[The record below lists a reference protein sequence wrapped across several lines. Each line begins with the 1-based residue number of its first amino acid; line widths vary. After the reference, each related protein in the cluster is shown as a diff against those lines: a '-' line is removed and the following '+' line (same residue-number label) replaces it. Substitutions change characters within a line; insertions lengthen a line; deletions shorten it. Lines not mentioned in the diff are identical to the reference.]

1 MSFESFIKAYMHLG
15 ISEDDSDAEIIKKKM
30 LSFLPLIIGMVAG
43 VWCGVYIILG
53 HYLSASIPLLYVL
66 VSALNLWH
74 FFSTKKIVFLQ
85 ISQLLLVLFL
95 PFFLMWSLGGFEGG
109 SFMLIWAFFA
119 PVAAM
124 AFEKI
129 KNSLWFITFIVLIF
143 ISALLDSTLIREAS
157 HLSQTWVT
165 IFFVLNSV
173 VGFGG
178 IYFMFHYYITDKER
192 RSEAVLFKEHQ
203 ALLKTS
209 DELEKVNLK
218 LEQIATH
225 DHLTGLENRLS
236 LLEKMENSIENS
248 MNHDERL
255 ALFFIDL
262 DRFKQ
267 INDTLGHPV
276 GDKVLIHISN
286 VLRGH
291 INGNDIVAR
300 LGGDE
305 FVVLVDKFE
314 GVDDLSLLATK
325 IIETVRQVIQLED
338 QELQVTC
345 SIGIAIYPDDIE
357 VGETLS
363 HYKNIANLLLRNA
376 DTAMY
381 RAKEEGRNNYQYYQ
395 RAMTVHALE
404 RMELEKDLRNALK
417 EDQLVV
423 YYQPQM
429 DARSNMIVGMEALVR
444 WQHPLHGFVQP
455 GSFIPLAE
463 EIGLIVLM
471 DRVVMYK
478 AMLQFATWQEKGLNP
493 GILSLNLSVRQLE
506 QEDFVD
512 RLVQIIEE
520 TGCKP
525 EWIELEVTEGH
536 IMSHPD
542 QSITL
547 LESISA
553 LGIKISID
561 DFGTGYSSLA
571 YLKRLPID
579 KLKID
584 KSFVD
589 GLPYDENDV
598 AIAKTI
604 IGLAESMHL
613 NLIAEGV
620 ETEEQKVFLVDNGCN
635 FVQGYFYAKPM
646 NAELMESFLKGPMG
660 NLTHETARKI
670 DNNFVI

>member
-1 MSFESFIKAYMHLG
+1 MSFDDFIKVYTQLG
-15 ISEDDSDAEIIKKKM
+15 IEEGDSDDEIIKKRM
-30 LSFLPLIIGMVAG
+30 LSFLPLIIGIVAS
-43 VWCGVYIILG
+43 VWGGVYILLG
-53 HYLSASIPLLYVL
+53 HYVSASIPLFYAV

-74 FFSTKKIVFLQ
+74 FFSTKKVVFLQ

-95 PFFLMWSLGGFEGG
+95 PFFLMWSLGGFAGG

-124 AFEKI
+124 AFEKN
-129 KNSLWFITFIVLIF
+129 KQALWFITFLVLIF
-143 ISALLDSTLIREAS
+143 VSALMDAMLIREMP
-157 HLSQTWVT
+157 HLPQTWMT

-178 IYFMFHYYITDKER
+178 IYFMFQYYITDKER

-203 ALLKTS
+203 ALLKAS
-209 DELEKVNLK
+209 DELEKANME

-236 LLEKMENSIENS
+236 LLENLRNAIES
-248 MNHDERL
+248 GMIHDEKL

-276 GDKVLIHISN
+276 GDKVLVHISN
-286 VLRGH
+286 LLHGH
-291 INGNDIVAR
+291 ANGNDIVAR

-305 FVVLVDKFE
+305 FVVLVDKFKDI
-314 GVDDLSLLATK
+314 DDLSLLATN
-325 IIETVRQVIQLED
+325 IIEEVQQVIHLED

-345 SIGIAIYPDDIE
+345 SIGITIFPDDLEEEE
-357 VGETLS
+357 VLLHHESL
-363 HYKNIANLLLRNA
+363 ANLLLRNA

-395 RAMTVHALE
+395 TAMTVHALE
-404 RMELEKDLRNALK
+404 RMELEKSLRNALK
-417 EDQLVV
+417 EDELVV
-423 YYQPQM
+423 FYQPQI
-429 DARSNMIVGMEALVR
+429 DASTEKIVGMEALVR
-444 WQHPLHGFVQP
+444 WEHPMNGLVAP

-471 DRVVMYK
+471 DRVVMEK
-478 AMLQFATWQEKGLNP
+478 AMLQFAKWYEEGVNP
-493 GILSLNLSVRQLE
+493 GVLSINLSVRQLE
-506 QEDFVD
+506 QDDLLE
-512 RLVQIIEE
+512 RLIEMVKE
-520 TGCKP
+520 SGCKP

-536 IMSHPD
+536 IMSDPEK
-542 QSITL
+542 SITIL
-547 LESISA
+547 KSISDF
-553 LGIKISID
+553 GIKISVD

-598 AIAKTI
+598 AITKTI
-604 IGLAESMHL
+604 IGLAQSLKL
-613 NLIAEGV
+613 NIIAEGV
-620 ETEEQKVFLVDNGCN
+620 ETQEQKLFLVEHGCSL
-635 FVQGYFYAKPM
+635 VQGYLYAKPM
-646 NAELMESFLKGPMG
+646 PASLMQSYLKENINILKNPPS
-660 NLTHETARKI
+660 
-670 DNNFVI
+670 

>member
-1 MSFESFIKAYMHLG
+1 MMGFESFMKSYTRLG
-15 ISEDDSDAEIIKKKM
+15 IAPDDSAEEIIKKRM
-30 LSFLPLIIGMVAG
+30 LSFLPLIIGIVATAWG
-43 VWCGVYIILG
+43 SVYILLG
-53 HYLSASIPLLYVL
+53 HYLSAAIPLSYAVI
-66 VSALNLWH
+66 SAFNLWH
-74 FFSTKKIVFLQ
+74 FFTTKKVWFLQ

-95 PFFLMWSLGGFEGG
+95 PFFLMWSLGGFAEG
-109 SFMLIWAFFA
+109 SYMLIWAFFA

-124 AFEKI
+124 AFEKR
-129 KNSLWFITFIVLIF
+129 KNSFWFIAFIALIF
-143 ISALLDSTLIREAS
+143 ISSLLDSTLIREAS

-165 IFFVLNSV
+165 LFFVLNSV

-178 IYFMFHYYITDKER
+178 IYFMFHYYITDKEK

-203 ALLKTS
+203 ALLKAS
-209 DELEKVNLK
+209 DALAKANLQ

-236 LLEKMENSIENS
+236 LLEKLKNAIANA

-267 INDTLGHPV
+267 INDTLGHPI

-291 INGNDIVAR
+291 VNGNDIVAR

-305 FVVLVDKFE
+305 FVVLVDKFDD
-314 GVDDLSLLATK
+314 VDELSLLAAK
-325 IIETVRQVIQLED
+325 IIEAVRQVIQLED

-345 SIGIAIYPDDIE
+345 SVGISIYPDDLE
-357 VGETLS
+357 GKEALS
-363 HYKNIANLLLRNA
+363 HHEDIANILLRNS

-381 RAKEEGRNNYQYYQ
+381 RAKEEGKNNYQYYQ
-395 RAMTVHALE
+395 TAMTVHALE
-404 RMELEKDLRNALK
+404 RMELEKNLRNALK
-417 EDQLVV
+417 EDQFVV
-423 YYQPQM
+423 YYQPQI
-429 DARSNMIVGMEALVR
+429 DARVDKIVGMEALVR
-444 WQHPLHGFVQP
+444 WHHPLNGFVQP

-471 DRVVMYK
+471 DRVVMQK
-478 AMLQFATWQEKGLNP
+478 SMLQFAQWYEQGLNP
-493 GILSLNLSVRQLE
+493 GVLSLNLSVRQLE
-506 QEDFVD
+506 QEDFID
-512 RLVQIIEE
+512 RLIQMMHD
-520 TGCKP
+520 TQCQAQ
-525 EWIELEVTEGH
+525 WIELEVTEGH
-536 IMSHPD
+536 IMSHPEK
-542 QSITL
+542 SITI

-589 GLPYDENDV
+589 GLPDDEDDV

-604 IGLAESMHL
+604 IGLAQSMQL

-620 ETEEQKVFLVDNGCN
+620 ETQGQKRFLVDHGCAL
-635 FVQGYFYAKPM
+635 VQGYLYAKPM
-646 NAELMESFLKGPMG
+646 NVEHMEMFLNGPMG
-660 NLTHETARKI
+660 SLKQ
-670 DNNFVI
+670 

>member
-1 MSFESFIKAYMHLG
+1 MLVALSSFMKAYTQLG
-15 ISEDDSDAEIIKKKM
+15 VAPDDTDEEIIKKRM
-30 LSFLPLIIGMVAG
+30 LSFLPLIIGIVAASWG
-43 VWCGVYIILG
+43 TTYILLG
-53 HYLSASIPLLYVL
+53 HYLSASIPLSYAV

-74 FFSTKKIVFLQ
+74 FFTTKKIWFLQ

-95 PFFLMWSLGGFEGG
+95 PFFLMWSLGGFAGG

-124 AFEKI
+124 AFEKS
-129 KNSLWFITFIVLIF
+129 KNSVWFIAFIVLIF
-143 ISALLDSTLIREAS
+143 ISSFLDSTLIREAQ
-157 HLSQTWVT
+157 HLSQAWITA
-165 IFFVLNSV
+165 FFVLNSV

-192 RSEAVLFKEHQ
+192 RSELVIFKEHEK
-203 ALLKTS
+203 LLKKS
-209 DELEKVNLK
+209 DELAIANLK

-236 LLEKMENSIENS
+236 LLEKLQDAIHFA
-248 MNHDERL
+248 MNGDQRL

-276 GDKVLIHISN
+276 GDKVLVYISN

-291 INGNDIVAR
+291 VNGNDIVAR

-314 GVDDLSLLATK
+314 DIDELSLLAAK
-325 IIETVRQVIQLED
+325 ITEAVRQVIQLED

-345 SIGIAIYPDDIE
+345 SIGISIYPDDLE
-357 VGETLS
+357 GSEMLS
-363 HYKNIANLLLRNA
+363 HHENIANLLLRNA

-381 RAKEEGRNNYQYYQ
+381 RAKEEGKNNYQYYQ
-395 RAMTVHALE
+395 TAMTVHAME
-404 RMELEKDLRNALK
+404 RMQLEKNLRNALK
-417 EDQLVV
+417 DDQFVV
-423 YYQPQM
+423 FYQPQI
-429 DARSNMIVGMEALVR
+429 DTTTDTIVGMEALVR
-444 WQHPLHGFVQP
+444 WHHPLDGFIQP

-471 DRVVMYK
+471 DRVVMQK
-478 AMLQFATWQEKGLNP
+478 SMLQLAQWYEQGLNP
-493 GILSLNLSVRQLE
+493 GTLSLNLSVRQLE
-506 QEDFVD
+506 QEDFLD
-512 RLVQIIEE
+512 RLKQMILD
-520 TGCKP
+520 TGCKAQ
-525 EWIELEVTEGH
+525 WIELEVTEGH
-536 IMSHPD
+536 IMTDP
-542 QSITL
+542 QKSIMI
-547 LESISA
+547 LERISA
-553 LGIKISID
+553 LGINISID

-589 GLPYDENDV
+589 GLPDDEDDI
-598 AIAKTI
+598 AIAQTI
-604 IGLAESMHL
+604 IGLAKSMDMKI
-613 NLIAEGV
+613 IAEGV
-620 ETEEQKVFLVDNGCN
+620 ETLEQKVFLAENGCAL
-635 FVQGYFYAKPM
+635 VQGYFYAKPM
-646 NAELMESFLKGPMG
+646 NADLMGEFLKGPMG
-660 NLTHETARKI
+660 K
-670 DNNFVI
+670 DKNNSVAYVI

>member
-1 MSFESFIKAYMHLG
+1 MLARSSFIKAYTQLG
-15 ISEDDSDAEIIKKKM
+15 VAPEDTDEEIIKKRM
-30 LSFLPLIIGMVAG
+30 LSFLPLIIGIVAASWG
-43 VWCGVYIILG
+43 ATYVALG
-53 HYLSASIPLLYVL
+53 HYLSASIPLLYTV
-66 VSALNLWH
+66 VSVLNLWH
-74 FFSTKKIVFLQ
+74 FFTTKKIWFLQ

-95 PFFLMWSLGGFEGG
+95 PFFLMWSLGGFAGG

-124 AFEKI
+124 AFEKS
-129 KNSLWFITFIVLIF
+129 KNSVWFIAFIILIF
-143 ISALLDSTLIREAS
+143 VSSFLDSTLIREAS
-157 HLSQTWVT
+157 HLSQGWITA
-165 IFFVLNSV
+165 FFVLNSV

-192 RSEAVLFKEHQ
+192 RSEAVLYKEHQ
-203 ALLKTS
+203 ALLKKS
-209 DELEKVNLK
+209 DELSVANLK

-236 LLEKMENSIENS
+236 LIEKLQDSIHYA
-248 MNHDERL
+248 MNNDQRV

-276 GDKVLIHISN
+276 GDKVLVYISN

-291 INGNDIVAR
+291 VNGNDIVAR

-314 GVDDLSLLATK
+314 NIDDLSLLATK
-325 IIETVRQVIQLED
+325 IIEAVRQVIQLED

-345 SIGIAIYPDDIE
+345 SIGISIYPDDLDGKE
-357 VGETLS
+357 VLS
-363 HYKNIANLLLRNA
+363 HQENVANLLLRNA

-381 RAKEEGRNNYQYYQ
+381 RAKEEGKNNYQYYQ
-395 RAMTVHALE
+395 TAMTVHAME
-404 RMELEKDLRNALK
+404 RMKLEKNLRNALK
-417 EDQLVV
+417 EDQFVV
-423 YYQPQM
+423 YYQPQIDTIM
-429 DARSNMIVGMEALVR
+429 DRIIGMEALVR
-444 WQHPLHGFVQP
+444 WHHPLNGFVHP

-471 DRVVMYK
+471 DRVVMEK
-478 AMLQFATWQEKGLNP
+478 AMLQFVQWYEQGLNP
-493 GILSLNLSVRQLE
+493 GVLSLNLSVRQLE
-506 QEDFVD
+506 QEDFMD
-512 RLVQIIEE
+512 RLKQLIHD
-520 TGCKP
+520 TGCKAQ
-525 EWIELEVTEGH
+525 WIELEVTEGH
-536 IMSHPD
+536 IMTNP
-542 QSITL
+542 QKSITI

-589 GLPYDENDV
+589 GLPEDEDDV
-598 AIAKTI
+598 AIARTI
-604 IGLAESMHL
+604 IGLAKSMGMSI
-613 NLIAEGV
+613 IAEGV
-620 ETEEQKVFLVDNGCN
+620 ETKEQKNFLAENGCRL
-635 FVQGYFYAKPM
+635 VQGYFYAKPM
-646 NAELMESFLKGPMG
+646 NADLMGEFLKGPMG
-660 NLTHETARKI
+660 TGRLTNGTPDFFI
-670 DNNFVI
+670 

>member
-1 MSFESFIKAYMHLG
+1 MMSFESFMKSYTRLG
-15 ISEDDSDAEIIKKKM
+15 IAEGDSSEEIIKKRM
-30 LSFLPLIIGMVAG
+30 LSFLPLIIGIVATLWG
-43 VWCGVYIILG
+43 SVYIILG
-53 HYLSASIPLLYVL
+53 HYLSAAIPLSYAV
-66 VSALNLWH
+66 VSAFNLWH
-74 FFSTKKIVFLQ
+74 LFTTKKIWFLQ

-95 PFFLMWSLGGFEGG
+95 PFFLMWSLGGFAGG
-109 SFMLIWAFFA
+109 SYMLIWAFFA

-124 AFEKI
+124 AFEKR
-129 KNSLWFITFIVLIF
+129 KNSFWFIAFIVLIF
-143 ISALLDSTLIREAS
+143 VSSLLDSTLIREVS
-157 HLSQTWVT
+157 HLSQVWITL
-165 IFFVLNSV
+165 FFVLNSV

-178 IYFMFHYYITDKER
+178 IYFMFHYYITDKEK

-203 ALLKTS
+203 ALLKAS
-209 DELEKVNLK
+209 DELAKANLQ

-236 LLEKMENSIENS
+236 LLEKLKNAIANA

-267 INDTLGHPV
+267 INDTLGHPI

-291 INGNDIVAR
+291 VNGNDIVAR

-305 FVVLVDKFE
+305 FVVLVDKFDD
-314 GVDDLSLLATK
+314 VDELSFLAAK
-325 IIETVRQVIQLED
+325 IIEAVRQVIQLED

-345 SIGIAIYPDDIE
+345 SVGISIYPDDLE
-357 VGETLS
+357 GKEALS
-363 HYKNIANLLLRNA
+363 HHQDIANILLRNA

-381 RAKEEGRNNYQYYQ
+381 RAKEEGKNNYQYYQ
-395 RAMTVHALE
+395 TAMTVHALE
-404 RMELEKDLRNALK
+404 RMALEKNLRNALK
-417 EDQLVV
+417 EDQFVV
-423 YYQPQM
+423 YYQPQI
-429 DARSNMIVGMEALVR
+429 DARVDKIVGMEALVR
-444 WQHPLHGFVQP
+444 WHHPLNGFVQP
-455 GSFIPLAE
+455 DSFIPLAE

-471 DRVVMYK
+471 DRVVMQK
-478 AMLQFATWQEKGLNP
+478 SMLQFAQWYEQGLNP
-493 GILSLNLSVRQLE
+493 GTLSLNLSVRQLE
-506 QEDFVD
+506 QEDFLD
-512 RLVQIIEE
+512 RLIQMMHD
-520 TGCKP
+520 TGCQAQ
-525 EWIELEVTEGH
+525 WIELEVTEGH
-536 IMSHPD
+536 IMSHPEK
-542 QSITL
+542 SITI

-553 LGIKISID
+553 LGIKISVD

-589 GLPYDENDV
+589 GLPDDEDDV

-604 IGLAESMHL
+604 IGLAQSMQL

-620 ETEEQKVFLVDNGCN
+620 ETQGQKAFLVDHGCAL
-635 FVQGYFYAKPM
+635 VQGYLYAKPM
-646 NAELMESFLKGPMG
+646 DTEHMAIFLKGSMG
-660 NLTHETARKI
+660 NAKQ
-670 DNNFVI
+670 